1 MTNLVDSRRDL
12 EGYIS
17 ARVPFVAIRTIEQR
31 RALQLLRDVAS
42 SARRANLAFS
52 VFSNARGLRD
62 LRTQSSLSDD
72 RSLAGAL
79 EHAAQQF
86 ASRPQATAVFIDP
99 GELTDDSRA
108 ARHFAELVRAA
119 DENSGS
125 IIVITDSPVWSG
137 LARLGMTVTL
147 DLPTNEE
154 MYELI
159 VEFLRDHHGMVP
171 IEWGEV
177 EARRASETLTGITE
191 AEAVNLM
198 ATITTKGSID
208 NEDVLALARS
218 KDKIFGDLAGLER
231 VQLSQKD
238 YAIGGL
244 TNLRDWLKQRRE
256 LMQMDLRDTPLRSPR
271 GVLLVGVPG
280 CGKSLSAKAI
290 AAEWQ
295 MPIYRLD
302 LAAVLGQY
310 VGQSEGRLR
319 EALETAER
327 VAPCVLWIDEIEK
340 GLGGDDSTGVSK
352 RLIGQFLFWLQES
365 TAKCFVVATAN
376 DIRSLPPELLRK
388 GRFDELFFVDLP
400 VDSERA
406 DIINLYARRY
416 LKVELPEEELSKL
429 VAASRDFAGADL
441 EAAVHEVAAAM
452 LINKR
457 AEYDPEFL
465 LQTFEN
471 ASPLMRSNP
480 EQIEEIR
487 AWGRERAV
495 QAGASG
501 RPSATEHQGPARRV
515 LFLDDR
521 RGDIHL

>member
-1 MTNLVDSRRDL
+1 
-12 EGYIS
+12 
-17 ARVPFVAIRTIEQR
+17 
-31 RALQLLRDVAS
+31 
-42 SARRANLAFS
+42 
-52 VFSNARGLRD
+52 
-62 LRTQSSLSDD
+62 
-72 RSLAGAL
+72 
-79 EHAAQQF
+79 
-86 ASRPQATAVFIDP
+86 
-99 GELTDDSRA
+99 
-108 ARHFAELVRAA
+108 
-119 DENSGS
+119 
-125 IIVITDSPVWSG
+125 
-137 LARLGMTVTL
+137 
-147 DLPTNEE
+147 
-154 MYELI
+154 
-159 VEFLRDHHGMVP
+159 MVP
-171 IEWGEV
+171 IEWGED